1 MFYPEDLAVL
11 EKHGV
16 TEMHYEQYY
25 LFMMLKQGRT
35 RFNCDKE
42 EYKKLIRAAKKHG
55 CPCGDSRMFPKF
67 APELYKNML
76 VRLEENRPLTQY
88 DCFLLGIILP
98 KGELK
103 DVVLGAAFFD
113 LTKGLHRL
121 ALNSGHLNTYKDV
134 VNFFKGSL
142 ERYTTNDPGRK
153 WQ

>member
-1 MFYPEDLAVL
+1 
-11 EKHGV
+11 
-16 TEMHYEQYY
+16 MHYEQYY

-42 EYKKLIRAAKKHG
+42 AYKKLIRAAKKYG

-76 VRLEENRPLTQY
+76 VRLEENRPLTHY

-103 DVVLGAAFFD
+103 NLVLGAAFFD

-121 ALNSGHLNTYKDV
+121 ALNTHHINVIKNITAFFDDRLEMYTGKDASWRWV
-134 VNFFKGSL
+134 
-142 ERYTTNDPGRK
+142 
-153 WQ
+153 